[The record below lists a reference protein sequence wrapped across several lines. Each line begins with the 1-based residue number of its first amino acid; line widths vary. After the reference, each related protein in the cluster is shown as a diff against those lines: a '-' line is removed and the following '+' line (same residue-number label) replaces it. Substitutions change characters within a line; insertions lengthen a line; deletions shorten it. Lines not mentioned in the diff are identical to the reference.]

1 MYESIS
7 DLRDCDS
14 TFPGQLL
21 LGLLAG
27 VGVGEV
33 RVEILVQ
40 HLARL
45 FTKVS
50 SLPASVEEP
59 GAQDH
64 DGLARRLLQLDL
76 DRVKFLVND
85 VDHPLNLLGCDGPR
99 PALLSQQIH
108 HVGGELVAG
117 LVVLLQLLVV
127 DCSDLCEL
135 TSVVCVFDG
144 CLRGAGAPRRAS
156 STRLV

>member
-1 MYESIS
+1 MYVSIS

-45 FTKVS
+45 FTKVA
-50 SLPASVEEP
+50 SLSASVEEP

-85 VDHPLNLLGCDGPR
+85 VDHPLNLLGCDGPGS
-99 PALLSQQIH
+99 ALLPQQVH
-108 HVGGELVAG
+108 HVGGELLTALNNYIPIKCCG
-117 LVVLLQLLVV
+117 LEQK
-127 DCSDLCEL
+127 
-135 TSVVCVFDG
+135 
-144 CLRGAGAPRRAS
+144 
-156 STRLV
+156 